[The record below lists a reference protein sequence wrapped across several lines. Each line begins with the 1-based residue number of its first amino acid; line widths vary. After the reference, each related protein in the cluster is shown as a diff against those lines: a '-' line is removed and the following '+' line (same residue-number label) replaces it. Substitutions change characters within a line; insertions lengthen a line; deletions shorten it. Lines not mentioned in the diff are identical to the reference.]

1 MKRVSI
7 VALYLRRRGGLA
19 LALLLALLAVAA
31 GVGLLGVAGWFLAGA
46 ALAGAGAE
54 FNLFAPS
61 ALVRGL
67 SFLRIGSRYAER
79 LVGHGAT
86 LHLLADLRGAVFG
99 ALARLTPRQ
108 LARFRGG
115 DLVARLT
122 GDVDAL
128 DTVFL
133 FVLAPV
139 ATALL
144 GGLAVALVIAY
155 SLPLAGLVLLLC
167 LLLACLLLPLGLAI
181 ASRRSG
187 IQAQQ
192 SAADLRTAVLDAV
205 EGHADIQAMGARAAV
220 LRHADR
226 LCEQAGQARLTQ
238 VRLAAHG
245 QWVLQAAAGL
255 AVLAVLWT
263 GLPAIAA
270 GRLSGPYLAGLL
282 LAALGIFEV
291 AGPVM
296 RGAARL
302 GAARAAARRMAD
314 LLGSEPDLQDPARPV
329 PVPQSGVLA
338 MQGVRY
344 AYPQVS
350 QDRPAWVLDGVDFSL
365 MPGERVAIVGASG
378 VGKSTLLHLLLRLDD
393 PNTGEVRY
401 GGCDLRQC
409 AQADVQRRIVL
420 LSQDAP
426 VFLGTVRSNL
436 LIGDAAAD
444 DAALWS
450 VLRAARLDA
459 FVRGLPRGLDSWVGE
474 TGAALSAG
482 QARRLCLA
490 RALLAPAAVLLLDEP
505 TAGLDAETE
514 ADFLNDLPRALAGR
528 AAVLVTHA
536 ALPHDAMHR
545 QLRLHDGRLEDL
557 PAASQ
562 TM

>member
-1 MKRVSI
+1 MKRISI
-7 VALYLRRRGGLA
+7 IALYRRRRGGLA

-46 ALAGAGAE
+46 ALAGASID

-67 SFLRIGSRYAER
+67 SFLRIGARYAER

-115 DLVARLT
+115 DLVTRLT
-122 GDVDAL
+122 SDVDAL

-144 GGLAVALVIAY
+144 GGLAVALVVAF
-155 SLPLAGLVLLLC
+155 SLPSAGLILLLS
-167 LLLACLLLPLGLAI
+167 LLSACLVLPIGLAI

-187 IQAQQ
+187 VQARQ

-205 EGHADIQAMGARAAV
+205 EGHADIEAMGARAAV
-220 LRHADR
+220 LEHADR
-226 LCEQAGQARLTQ
+226 LCGEAGQARQTQ
-238 VRLAAHG
+238 VLLAAHG
-245 QWVLQAAAGL
+245 QWILQAAAGL

-270 GRLSGPYLAGLL
+270 ARLTGPYLAGLL
-282 LAALGIFEV
+282 LATLGIFEV

-296 RGAARL
+296 RGAARW
-302 GAARAAARRMAD
+302 GAARAAARRMSD
-314 LLGSEPDLQDPARPV
+314 LLGSEPDLQDPERPLPV
-329 PVPQSGVLA
+329 PESGELA
-338 MQGVRY
+338 MRGVRY
-344 AYPQVS
+344 AYPQTA
-350 QDRPAWVLDGVDFSL
+350 DDPAAWVLDGVDFTL
-365 MPGERVAIVGASG
+365 RPGERVGIVGASG

-393 PNTGEVRY
+393 PGAGEVSY
-401 GGCDLRQC
+401 GGCDLRRC
-409 AQADVQRRIVL
+409 AQADVQRRIAL

-436 LIGDAAAD
+436 LIGDAEAD

-450 VLRAARLDA
+450 ALRAARLDT

-505 TAGLDAETE
+505 TAGLDAQTE
-514 ADFLNDLPRALAGR
+514 ADFLSDLPRALSGR

-536 ALPHDAMHR
+536 ALPPGATHR
-545 QLRLHDGRLEDL
+545 QLHMREGRLETL
-557 PAASQ
+557 AAAVQ

>member
-1 MKRVSI
+1 MSRRPRVSI
-7 VALYLRRRGGLA
+7 VALYRRQRAGLL

-31 GVGLLGVAGWFLAGA
+31 GVGLLGVSGWFLAGA
-46 ALAGAGAE
+46 ALAGAGSE

-67 SFLRIGSRYAER
+67 SFLRIGTRYAER
-79 LVGHGAT
+79 LAGHGAT

-99 ALARLTPRQ
+99 ALVRLTPRQ

-133 FVLAPV
+133 FVLAPI

-144 GGLAVALVIAY
+144 GGLALAIVVAC

-167 LLLACLLLPLGLAI
+167 LLSICLLLPVGLAL
-181 ASRRSG
+181 AARRSG
-187 IQAQQ
+187 AAVQQ
-192 SAADLRTAVLDAV
+192 GAADLRTAVLDAV
-205 EGHADIQAMGARAAV
+205 EGHADIAAMGVQAAV
-220 LRHADR
+220 LRHADG
-226 LCEQAGQARLTQ
+226 LCRRHGRARQ
-238 VRLAAHG
+238 SQSRLAAHG
-245 QWVLQAAAGL
+245 QWVLQMAAGL

-282 LAALGIFEV
+282 LAVLGIFEV

-296 RGAARL
+296 RGASRL
-302 GAARAAARRMAD
+302 GAARAAARRIAG
-314 LLGSEPDLQDPARPV
+314 LLDAEPDLRDPARPL
-329 PVPQSGVLA
+329 PMPASGSLT

-344 AYPQVS
+344 AYPPAPGA
-350 QDRPAWVLDGVDFSL
+350 DAAPAWALDGIDLAV
-365 MPGERVAIVGASG
+365 MPGERVAITGPSG
-378 VGKSTLLHLLLRLDD
+378 SGKSTLLHLLLRLDD
-393 PNTGEVRY
+393 PAAGEVRY

-409 AQADVQRRIVL
+409 AQADVHRRIAL
-420 LSQDAP
+420 LAQDAP

-436 LIGDAAAD
+436 LIGDAQAD
-444 DAALWS
+444 EAALWS
-450 VLRAARLDA
+450 ALQAARLDT

-490 RALLAPAAVLLLDEP
+490 RAVLAPAAVLLLDEP
-505 TAGLDAETE
+505 TAGLDAATE
-514 ADFLNDLPRALAGR
+514 ADFLRDLPQALAGR
-528 AAVLVTHA
+528 TVVLVTHA
-536 ALPHDAMHR
+536 ALPHGAVHR
-545 QLRLHDGRLEDL
+545 RLRMAGGRLEVL
-557 PAASQ
+557 P
-562 TM
+562 

>member
-167 LLLACLLLPLGLAI
+167 LLLACLLLPLGL
-181 ASRRSG
+181 
-187 IQAQQ
+187 
-192 SAADLRTAVLDAV
+192 
-205 EGHADIQAMGARAAV
+205 
-220 LRHADR
+220 
-226 LCEQAGQARLTQ
+226 
-238 VRLAAHG
+238 
-245 QWVLQAAAGL
+245 
-255 AVLAVLWT
+255 
-263 GLPAIAA
+263 
-270 GRLSGPYLAGLL
+270 
-282 LAALGIFEV
+282 
-291 AGPVM
+291 
-296 RGAARL
+296 
-302 GAARAAARRMAD
+302 
-314 LLGSEPDLQDPARPV
+314 
-329 PVPQSGVLA
+329 
-338 MQGVRY
+338 
-344 AYPQVS
+344 
-350 QDRPAWVLDGVDFSL
+350 
-365 MPGERVAIVGASG
+365 
-378 VGKSTLLHLLLRLDD
+378 
-393 PNTGEVRY
+393 
-401 GGCDLRQC
+401 
-409 AQADVQRRIVL
+409 
-420 LSQDAP
+420 
-426 VFLGTVRSNL
+426 
-436 LIGDAAAD
+436 
-444 DAALWS
+444 
-450 VLRAARLDA
+450 
-459 FVRGLPRGLDSWVGE
+459 
-474 TGAALSAG
+474 
-482 QARRLCLA
+482 
-490 RALLAPAAVLLLDEP
+490 
-505 TAGLDAETE
+505 
-514 ADFLNDLPRALAGR
+514 
-528 AAVLVTHA
+528 
-536 ALPHDAMHR
+536 
-545 QLRLHDGRLEDL
+545 
-557 PAASQ
+557 
-562 TM
+562 

>member
-1 MKRVSI
+1 MRRGVSI
-7 VALYLRRRGGLA
+7 FALYRRRRADLA

-31 GVGLLGVAGWFLAGA
+31 GVGLLGVSGWFLAGA
-46 ALAGAGAE
+46 ALAGAGSD

-67 SFLRIGSRYAER
+67 SFLRIGARYAER

-86 LHLLADLRGAVFG
+86 LHLLADLRGTLFG
-99 ALARLTPRQ
+99 KLARLTPRQ

-122 GDVDAL
+122 SDVDAL

-133 FVLAPV
+133 FVLAPI

-144 GGLAVALVIAY
+144 GGLAVALVVAC

-167 LLLACLLLPLGLAI
+167 LLAACLLVPVGLAI

-187 IQAQQ
+187 TQAQQ

-205 EGHADIQAMGARAAV
+205 EGHGDIEAMGARAAV
-220 LRHADR
+220 LRHTDR
-226 LCEQAGQARLTQ
+226 LCGLAAQARQ
-238 VRLAAHG
+238 SQSRLAAHG

-255 AVLAVLWT
+255 ALLAVLWT

-270 GRLSGPYLAGLL
+270 GRVSGPYLAGLL
-282 LAALGIFEV
+282 LAALAVFEV

-296 RGAARL
+296 RGASRL
-302 GAARAAARRMAD
+302 GAARAAARRMSA
-314 LLGSEPDLQDPARPV
+314 LLGSDPDLQDPAQPLAM
-329 PVPQSGVLA
+329 PESGILA

-350 QDRPAWVLDGVDFSL
+350 GEAESWVLDGVDFTL

-378 VGKSTLLHLLLRLDD
+378 AGKSTLLHLLLRVED
-393 PNTGEVRY
+393 PGAGEVRF
-401 GGCDLRQC
+401 GGCDLRLC
-409 AQADVQRRIVL
+409 AQADVQRRIAL

-436 LIGDAAAD
+436 RIGDAAAD
-444 DAALWS
+444 DAALWAA
-450 VLRAARLDA
+450 LRAARLDT

-490 RALLAPAAVLLLDEP
+490 RTLLAPASVLLLDEP
-505 TAGLDAETE
+505 TVGLDAETE
-514 ADFLNDLPRALAGR
+514 AAFLGDLPQALAGR

-536 ALPHDAMHR
+536 ALPRDAVHR
-545 QLRLHDGRLEDL
+545 RLRLHDGRLQALE
-557 PAASQ
+557 